1 MSGHELAPACHRELP
16 AEAGEARVDES
27 SQGAVSDELQLLDLL
42 PGHFPGHRRV
52 GGDCLPAVGLRGGNE
67 VQSAMHS
74 NAVAVH
80 GGSEL
85 DGAPLFTADSAARD
99 TDEGFH
105 RHRAASRRPARPPR
119 TTRCVIILRHG
130 HKSRT
135 RTAGRHGSR
144 LQPWQFR
151 REHPPSPQGKQSLS
165 AGSVARTIQSARVA
179 VAAVLANMKLLYYP
193 VRRPPPRSEPRGS
206 RRRADSPRARTRARW
221 ASTRAT

>member
-1 MSGHELAPACHRELP
+1 MSGHELAPARHRELP

-52 GGDCLPAVGLRGGNE
+52 GGDCLPTVGLRGGNE

-80 GGSEL
+80 GGGEL

-105 RHRAASRRPARPPR
+105 RHRAAPRRPARPPR

-151 REHPPSPQGKQSLS
+151 GEFC
-165 AGSVARTIQSARVA
+165 
-179 VAAVLANMKLLYYP
+179 
-193 VRRPPPRSEPRGS
+193 RPPLYLNQ
-206 RRRADSPRARTRARW
+206 
-221 ASTRAT
+221 

>member
-1 MSGHELAPACHRELP
+1 MSGHELAPARHRELP
-16 AEAGEARVDES
+16 AEAGEARVDEP
-27 SQGAVSDELQLLDLL
+27 SQGAVADEPQLLDLL

-151 REHPPSPQGKQSLS
+151 RDRIDFQQKH
-165 AGSVARTIQSARVA
+165 T
-179 VAAVLANMKLLYYP
+179 
-193 VRRPPPRSEPRGS
+193 
-206 RRRADSPRARTRARW
+206 
-221 ASTRAT
+221 STRAKNGRTTTSRGRCSTSGSARSC